1 MSQLVIVD
9 TDVWSL
15 LFARRGRKDVRISEW
30 RALLLGST
38 VAIATQTRAEV
49 LTGVLERRLGE
60 RESDM
65 IISQLDRIATIPV
78 SEDVVKAYAALSVAT
93 KAVGHA
99 LWRKE
104 HTGDRWI
111 AASANAVG
119 APLLSGDAI
128 FRGTP
133 TLTLLDSD
141 EDS

>member
-15 LFARRGRKDVRISEW
+15 LFARRGRKDVRISGW

-99 LWRKE
+99 L
-104 HTGDRWI
+104 
-111 AASANAVG
+111 
-119 APLLSGDAI
+119 
-128 FRGTP
+128 
-133 TLTLLDSD
+133 
-141 EDS
+141 